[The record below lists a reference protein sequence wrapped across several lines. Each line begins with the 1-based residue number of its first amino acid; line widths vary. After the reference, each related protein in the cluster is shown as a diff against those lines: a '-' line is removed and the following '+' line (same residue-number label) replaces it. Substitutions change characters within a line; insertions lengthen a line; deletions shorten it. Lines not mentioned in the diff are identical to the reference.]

1 MYITIATLII
11 LSYLD
16 KVARIKKMSNT
27 LGMDSE
33 KKDLE
38 EVKKKA
44 AKAIIAASTASS
56 VIVGGLYSSPD
67 DLLHPKPVIM
77 NITEDEDFYDEENQ
91 KYRVSIKID
100 KKQLPF
106 LINGDKLKIKYSK
119 ESEVIDITEIVW

>member
-77 NITEDEDFYDEENQ
+77 NITEDEIHELDELISPRIRKGQSLHHIFCTAKRKNFSLF
-91 KYRVSIKID
+91 KVG
-100 KKQLPF
+100 KQA
-106 LINGDKLKIKYSK
+106 
-119 ESEVIDITEIVW
+119 